1 MFIIDQSPTIRIG
14 DLEYGPGY
22 VFPFG
27 ATLMF
32 DGVNFSVF
40 SKEATSCTL
49 VLYHHGQ
56 KTPFQEIPLSD
67 AFRIGNLYARMVYG
81 LTIETTEYG

>member
-1 MFIIDQSPTIRIG
+1 MKRIDEFPTNKIRN
-14 DLEYGPGY
+14 LEYRVGH

-27 ATLMF
+27 ASTCE

-40 SKEATSCTL
+40 SREATGCTL

-56 KTPFQEIPLSD
+56 
-67 AFRIGNLYARMVYG
+67 
-81 LTIETTEYG
+81 